1 MRKTVRMAVATAM
14 LAAGITGGYGAM
26 TAQAAPVAHA
36 ETAVT
41 QGWGGCAAPFGL
53 WRSPRP

>member
-26 TAQAAPVAHA
+26 TAQAAPAAHTQA
-36 ETAVT
+36 EVT
-41 QGWGGCAAPFGL
+41 QGWGGCAAPFGF
-53 WRSPRP
+53 WRSPKP

>member
-26 TAQAAPVAHA
+26 TAQAAPEAH
-36 ETAVT
+36 TPTSVT
-41 QGWGGCAAPFGL
+41 GGGGCAPAPFGF
-53 WRSPRP
+53 WRSPRY